1 MNKVTQYVNEV
12 RQELSKVSWSKRE
25 ELIETTWVVLFICI
39 VFAILVFSI
48 DIVLNRVINAIL

>member
-39 VFAILVFSI
+39 VFSILVFSI